1 MCERGGV
8 VQPASIMEWNTTR
21 EKRNTNRKNNIV
33 GVAKKRTLSSDT
45 CAYYAYAGQTH
56 IRMQR
61 KKKKKIATTILFE
74 GRKITTIFR
83 TMYPFIRNICYMR
96 YVFEFGPFHIPAC
109 ILHLSAL
116 SELRNVRS
124 NCCSLAHDRTPNL
137 LYTYTIHHTQD
148 SYSCALLPMN
158 C

>member
-1 MCERGGV
+1 
-8 VQPASIMEWNTTR
+8 
-21 EKRNTNRKNNIV
+21 
-33 GVAKKRTLSSDT
+33 
-45 CAYYAYAGQTH
+45 
-56 IRMQR
+56 MQR

-137 LYTYTIHHTQD
+137 LYTYTIHKIHIHVRCCRWIVKSHSYKHIIKKSSNRCRRCPRITKKKKKLKLHAILIKTNNRFD
-148 SYSCALLPMN
+148 SILSQYIYYDC
-158 C
+158 CYVFV